1 MATFRADSP
10 LHQIRV
16 VNFSENTI
24 FQTNKME
31 SRHFEKWSTLI
42 PNFALGATCIGR
54 YVGQMFVGCFIKK
67 RRLQNAEVMQKTF
80 KQFVAS

>member
-1 MATFRADSP
+1 MSTKTIVILKGVHIDNFDKFATMLADEP
-10 LHQIRV
+10 NINIIVLI
-16 VNFSENTI
+16 FSENTI

-54 YVGQMFVGCFIKK
+54 YVG
-67 RRLQNAEVMQKTF
+67 
-80 KQFVAS
+80 